1 MLTKNGICLNIEE
14 SEYKVLKC
22 GLLFYFSSKFYLQKF
37 KNNVDNFVITESLK
51 MKNKYQIN
59 SNLELYFAFSYY
71 KKIEKRGFYI
81 YDDVLKREITEENL
95 FILNTL
101 K

>member
-22 GLLFYFSSKFYLQKF
+22 GLLFYFSSEFYMNKFL
-37 KNNVDNFVITESLK
+37 NNVDNFVITESLK

-95 FILNTL
+95 FVINTL

>member
-1 MLTKNGICLNIEE
+1 MLTKNGICLNIKE
-14 SEYKVLKC
+14 SKYYVMKY
-22 GLLFYFSSKFYLQKF
+22 GLIFYFSSELYLNKFT
-37 KNNVDNFVITESLK
+37 NNVDNFVITESLK

-59 SNLELYFAFSYY
+59 SNLELYFALSYY

-81 YDDVLKREITEENL
+81 YDDVLKKEINEQNL

-101 K
+101 N

>member
-22 GLLFYFSSKFYLQKF
+22 GLLFYFSSEFYLQKF

-51 MKNKYQIN
+51 MKNKYKIN
-59 SNLELYFAFSYY
+59 SNLELYFALSFY
-71 KKIEKRGFYI
+71 KKIEKRGFFI
-81 YDDVLKREITEENL
+81 YDDVSKKEIKEQNL
-95 FILNTL
+95 FVINTL

>member
-1 MLTKNGICLNIEE
+1 MLTSGGICLNIKE
-14 SEYKVLKC
+14 SNYFTLKY
-22 GLLFYFSSKFYLQKF
+22 GLIFYFSSELYLNKFL
-37 KNNVDNFVITESLK
+37 NNVDNFVTIESLK

-59 SNLELYFAFSYY
+59 SNLELYFAISYY

-81 YDDVLKREITEENL
+81 YDDALKREITEENL